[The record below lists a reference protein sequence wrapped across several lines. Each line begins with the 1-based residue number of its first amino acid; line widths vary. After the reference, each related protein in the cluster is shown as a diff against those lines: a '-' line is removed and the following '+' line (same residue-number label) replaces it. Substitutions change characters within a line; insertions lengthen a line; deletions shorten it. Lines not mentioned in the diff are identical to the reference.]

1 MKTLLFLR
9 DFAITFAIVLVV
21 SVIVSYFYSLIA
33 HGAGSIDW
41 EASFRFAIIFGI
53 VFPAIREIER
63 RQKR

>member
-41 EASFRFAIIFGI
+41 ETSVRFALIFGI